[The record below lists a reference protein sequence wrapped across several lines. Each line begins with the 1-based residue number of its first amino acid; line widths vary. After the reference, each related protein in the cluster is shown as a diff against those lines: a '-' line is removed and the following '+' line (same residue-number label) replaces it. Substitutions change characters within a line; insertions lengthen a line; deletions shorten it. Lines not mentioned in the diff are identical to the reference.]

1 MQQELI
7 EMLEETISYVEVW
20 HKEDQDVLDKAEALV
35 EKAKNNNV
43 PAGPQGEQ
51 INKALGKLRAAQ
63 WCHPNEVE
71 RLIDEAIDALVAA
84 PSQETVAEQET
95 LVGLSIHGKEL
106 RNENIVYDGGP
117 LDLTDCK
124 LLSCYVE
131 FSKAAART
139 VQFLAIAEQS
149 QPGFLQPLFA
159 DAVRLTKPSQEP
171 VTLTPAEIDRAV
183 LEATGFD
190 GFGTQPM
197 NTHDTRNIGLEVIA
211 ALRAKEKK

>member
-84 PSQETVAEQET
+84 TPAPAQEQCNACCGTGRMVRDPDIGTDQECF
-95 LVGLSIHGKEL
+95 VC
-106 RNENIVYDGGP
+106 DG
-117 LDLTDCK
+117 T
-124 LLSCYVE
+124 
-131 FSKAAART
+131 
-139 VQFLAIAEQS
+139 
-149 QPGFLQPLFA
+149 GFLPA
-159 DAVRLTKPSQEP
+159 QEP

-211 ALRAKEKK
+211 ALRAKENKL